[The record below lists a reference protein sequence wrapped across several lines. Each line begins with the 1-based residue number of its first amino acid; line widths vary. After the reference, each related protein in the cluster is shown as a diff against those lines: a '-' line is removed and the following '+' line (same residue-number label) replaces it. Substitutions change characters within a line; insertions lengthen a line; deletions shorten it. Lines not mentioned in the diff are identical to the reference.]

1 MFLICSSVGGH
12 LCCLHFLVVVSD
24 SGSKHGCVRIPVVG
38 LYILYAYASSGLAR
52 SYSIISS
59 VFSCLQSQH
68 VDLHIL
74 CIYIPT
80 LGQHWF
86 LFLMP
91 PWCSPQPFLALQV
104 LAGYVITR
112 EHVCSACHSGGWHP
126 TALSW
131 DPRLFWGCL
140 QLWGIAQQGVSSWE
154 ISYRFTPCFRTAC
167 LS

>member
-52 SYSIISS
+52 SYSVISS
-59 VFSCLQSQH
+59 VFSCLQSQR
-68 VDLHIL
+68 VDLHSL

-86 LFLMP
+86 LFLVP
-91 PWCSPQPFLALQV
+91 PWCSPQPFLVLQV
-104 LAGYVITR
+104 LAGYVITS
-112 EHVCSACHSGGWHP
+112 EHVCSACHSSHCAQLGPKAFLGLFAVVGNS
-126 TALSW
+126 TA
-131 DPRLFWGCL
+131 GCQFL
-140 QLWGIAQQGVSSWE
+140 GNL
-154 ISYRFTPCFRTAC
+154 
-167 LS
+167 L

>member
-1 MFLICSSVGGH
+1 MYVHHMFLICSSVGGH

-52 SYSIISS
+52 SYSVISS
-59 VFSCLQSQH
+59 VFSCLQSQR
-68 VDLHIL
+68 VDLHSL

-91 PWCSPQPFLALQV
+91 PWCSPQPFLVLQV
-104 LAGYVITR
+104 LAGMSLLVSMFVVHVTLRGDIPLRSAGTQGFSGV
-112 EHVCSACHSGGWHP
+112 VCSCG
-126 TALSW
+126 
-131 DPRLFWGCL
+131 
-140 QLWGIAQQGVSSWE
+140 E
-154 ISYRFTPCFRTAC
+154 
-167 LS
+167 